1 RQGTLYAPQSL
12 MDLIRARQ
20 AELDALPPVPALP
33 RPEDLPTLL
42 VRLDRGIDQEEALAA
57 VRTLALGLLAQTSG
71 DLADE
76 AVERLLGGAFEH
88 DHRKARELAREAR
101 GMRDE
106 LGAGGSAVVRALAA
120 AVATSWVHLMV
131 LELLAATSVH
141 GHYDARS
148 AAREQKAVS

>member
-1 RQGTLYAPQSL
+1 
-12 MDLIRARQ
+12 
-20 AELDALPPVPALP
+20 
-33 RPEDLPTLL
+33 
-42 VRLDRGIDQEEALAA
+42 EEALAA

-76 AVERLLGGAFEH
+76 AVERLLGRAFEH

-106 LGAGGSAVVRALAA
+106 LAAGGSAVVRALAA

-131 LELLAATSVH
+131 LEPRAATPFH
-141 GHYDARS
+141 GEYDARS
-148 AAREQKAVS
+148 AAGEQRAVRGANRRFCRSARELAILKAAERRVVALSG